1 MILFID
7 THDELITV
15 ALKTKDNLYIKTKES
30 ECSHSIYTM
39 PMIASLF
46 DDNNLDIKDLEKIIV
61 VNGPGSFTGIRIGLS
76 IAKTISHALN
86 IPIKTISS
94 LKAYLISSNINED
107 KMAVIED
114 NKGYYICAFDKDNNE
129 ILEEQYITE
138 NNYKY
143 KEVDYKLDINKIID
157 YLKDKENENQYF
169 IKANYIKKIEVEK

>member
-46 DDNNLDIKDLEKIIV
+46 DDNNLNIKDLEKIIV

-76 IAKTISHALN
+76 IAKTISYALN

-107 KMAVIED
+107 KMAVI
-114 NKGYYICAFDKDNNE
+114 
-129 ILEEQYITE
+129 
-138 NNYKY
+138 
-143 KEVDYKLDINKIID
+143 
-157 YLKDKENENQYF
+157 
-169 IKANYIKKIEVEK
+169 